1 MLSDLERFTMSKAVS
16 LPTVWVLE
24 FKSLPLRMNNR
35 VVAPA
40 GEWEVLVD
48 DPLSLDHVAMFF
60 RDTPDDEDFLHRAR
74 NIKTGAIVTPT
85 TCRSML
91 RAERLAK

>member
-1 MLSDLERFTMSKAVS
+1 MSHSVS

-24 FKSLPLRMNNR
+24 SKSLPIRMNNR

-60 RDTPDDEDFLHRAR
+60 RDTPDDENFLHRAC
-74 NIKTGAIVTPT
+74 NIKTGAIVTPA
-85 TCRSML
+85 TCRTML
-91 RAERLAK
+91 RAERQAL